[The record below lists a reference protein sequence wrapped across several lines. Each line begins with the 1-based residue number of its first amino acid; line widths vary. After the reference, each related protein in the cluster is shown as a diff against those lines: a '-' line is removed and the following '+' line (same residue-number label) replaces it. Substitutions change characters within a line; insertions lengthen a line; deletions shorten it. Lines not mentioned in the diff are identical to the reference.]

1 MRSDECILEGKDSDI
16 VNVLQEVEK
25 VGRYND
31 LTGKEILQLHLLA
44 EELLGMQKGILG
56 FVKGTF
62 YLENKGKTYN
72 LCLHSD
78 IRVEEWTREKFVQLS
93 TDNHNRAYSGFMGKI
108 RKIADNMMN
117 DPANEM
123 SFPNDDMDDSALIT
137 GPAMAYEQ
145 IWTLTEYREKEKQ
158 NIEVWDE
165 LEKSIVAN
173 IADEVIVGAR
183 NNYVDIIVEK
193 KF

>member
-31 LTGKEILQLHLLA
+31 LTGKEILQLRLLA

-108 RKIADNMMN
+108 REIADNMMN

>member
-1 MRSDECILEGKDSDI
+1 MKSDECILEGKEPDI
-16 VNVLQEVEK
+16 AHALLEVEK
-25 VGRYND
+25 VAQYNG
-31 LTGKEILQLHLLA
+31 LSKKETLQLRLLA

-56 FVKGTF
+56 FIKGTF
-62 YLENKGKTYN
+62 YMENKGKTYN

-93 TDNHNRAYSGFMGKI
+93 TGNHNMAYHGFMGKV
-108 RKIADNMMN
+108 REIADNMMN
-117 DPANEM
+117 DPVKGMCFSNY
-123 SFPNDDMDDSALIT
+123 DMGNSMILT
-137 GPAMAYEQ
+137 SPAIAYEQ
-145 IWTLTEYREKEKQ
+145 IWTLTQYREQEKQ
-158 NIEVWDE
+158 NMEAWDE

-183 NNYVDIIVEK
+183 TNYVDIIVVK

>member
-31 LTGKEILQLHLLA
+31 LTGKEILQLRLLA

-108 RKIADNMMN
+108 REIADNMMN

-137 GPAMAYEQ
+137 GSVMAYEQ